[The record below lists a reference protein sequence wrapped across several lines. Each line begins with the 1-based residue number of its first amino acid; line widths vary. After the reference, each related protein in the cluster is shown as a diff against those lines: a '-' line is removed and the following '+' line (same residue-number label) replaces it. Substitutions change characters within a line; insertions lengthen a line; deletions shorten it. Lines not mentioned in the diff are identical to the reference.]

1 MQVRT
6 RRGSSRRAVSFSCT
20 LCRDLLRCVVGAIG
34 FSTIGLT
41 IGYRCENH
49 SYGINLSEP
58 MSIKEEQRQEA
69 ETFEAGDSEQPIPPP
84 DIVAYNELRS
94 CADLVR
100 MHSSGKLELQPDFQR
115 EVVWRQDD
123 QSRFIDSLVKQLP
136 IPSMC
141 FSLDYK
147 TQRWK
152 VIDGLQRM
160 SSIVKF
166 LAPTEWRLSNL
177 PDIHP
182 SLRSKRNADLR
193 QGTDEQKRL
202 YTRVEDVS
210 IPVTVIRC
218 DYTQRSHMLYLF
230 TIFHRLNS
238 GGVRLTN
245 QEIRNCIYSGAFND
259 EIKAFD
265 HENLDWKLVKRRV
278 WGSMDRFRSVEV
290 LLRVLAFS
298 DRRQQYDG
306 NLAKFLNTY
315 MHDKMAAPGVA
326 GEVTAMLA
334 PVATSAKTVLTAV
347 GQTKLPLLVMEALL
361 VALYCHRAG
370 LAARGDDELIEAFK
384 EMLKRPS
391 FAEGA
396 RYAVSSVT
404 NVTQRLNAAVEA
416 FAPK

>member
-1 MQVRT
+1 
-6 RRGSSRRAVSFSCT
+6 
-20 LCRDLLRCVVGAIG
+20 
-34 FSTIGLT
+34 
-41 IGYRCENH
+41 
-49 SYGINLSEP
+49 
-58 MSIKEEQRQEA
+58 MSIKNDQMQEA
-69 ETFEAGDSEQPIPPP
+69 ETFQAGDSEQPIPPP

-100 MHSSGKLELQPDFQR
+100 MHSSGKLELKPDFQR
-115 EVVWRQDD
+115 EIVWKQDD

-166 LAPTEWRLSNL
+166 LSQADWRLSNL

-182 SLRSKRNADLR
+182 SLRSQRNVDLR
-193 QGTDEQKRL
+193 QGTEEQKRL

-210 IPVTVIRC
+210 IPITVIRC

-245 QEIRNCIYSGAFND
+245 QEIRNCIYAGKFND
-259 EIKAFD
+259 DIKEFD
-265 HENLDWKLVKRRV
+265 HQDLNWKYVKRRV
-278 WGSMDRFRSVEV
+278 WGSMDRYRSVEV
-290 LLRVLAFS
+290 LLRVLAFG
-298 DRRQQYDG
+298 DRRDSYEG
-306 NLAKFLNTY
+306 NLAKFLNIY
-315 MHDKMAAPGVA
+315 MHDQTESSKDGDDLKGKLGLVA
-326 GEVTAMLA
+326 
-334 PVATSAKTVLTAV
+334 SRAKAVLSSIP
-347 GQTKLPLLVMEALL
+347 QKKLPLLSMEALM
-361 VALYCHRAG
+361 VALYSHRNSLEERSDA
-370 LAARGDDELIEAFK
+370 ELMEAYK
-384 EMLKRPS
+384 QMLTRPS

-396 RYAVSSVT
+396 RYAVSSVG
-404 NVTQRLNAAVEA
+404 NVSQRLASAVEA

>member
-1 MQVRT
+1 M
-6 RRGSSRRAVSFSCT
+6 
-20 LCRDLLRCVVGAIG
+20 
-34 FSTIGLT
+34 ST
-41 IGYRCENH
+41 
-49 SYGINLSEP
+49 
-58 MSIKEEQRQEA
+58 KEEQRQEA
-69 ETFEAGDSEQPIPPP
+69 ETFEDGDSEQPIPPP

-115 EVVWRQDD
+115 DVVWKQDD

-166 LAPTEWRLSNL
+166 LSPTEWRLSNL

-182 SLRSKRNADLR
+182 SLRSQRNSDLR
-193 QGTDEQKRL
+193 QGTEEQMRL

-265 HENLDWKLVKRRV
+265 HLDQSWRTVKKLI

-290 LLRVLAFS
+290 ILRVLAFG
-298 DRRQQYDG
+298 DRRDQYDG
-306 NLAKFLNTY
+306 NLAKFLNSY
-315 MHDKMAAPGVA
+315 MHEKTDESGPPGELNAILTLVASRAKAVLAAA
-326 GEVTAMLA
+326 GQT
-334 PVATSAKTVLTAV
+334 
-347 GQTKLPLLVMEALL
+347 TKLPLLVMEALL
-361 VALYCHRAG
+361 VALYSHRNDLAG
-370 LAARGDDELIEAFK
+370 RTDADLLDAYNA
-384 EMLKRPS
+384 MLVHPS
-391 FAEGA
+391 FADSA
-396 RYAVSSVT
+396 RYAVSSVS
-404 NVTQRLNAAVEA
+404 NVTQRLVAAVNA

>member
-1 MQVRT
+1 MPGPRLQE
-6 RRGSSRRAVSFSCT
+6 RR
-20 LCRDLLRCVVGAIG
+20 L
-34 FSTIGLT
+34 ST
-41 IGYRCENH
+41 
-49 SYGINLSEP
+49 
-58 MSIKEEQRQEA
+58 KEEQLQEA
-69 ETFEAGDSEQPIPPP
+69 ASFEDGDSEQPIPPP

-115 EVVWRQDD
+115 EVVWKQDD

-182 SLRSKRNADLR
+182 SLRSKRNTDLR
-193 QGTDEQKRL
+193 GGTDEQKRL

-218 DYTQRSHMLYLF
+218 DYTQRAHMLYLF

-259 EIKAFD
+259 AIKTFD
-265 HENLDWKLVKRRV
+265 HEDLNWKYVKRRI

-290 LLRVLAFS
+290 LLRVLAFGE
-298 DRRQQYDG
+298 RRDQYDG

-315 MHDKMAAPGVA
+315 MHDKTEVPGNVDELGVELAKVA
-326 GEVTAMLA
+326 LR
-334 PVATSAKTVLTAV
+334 AKTILASV
-347 GQTKLPLLVMEALL
+347 GGGKLPLLVMEALL
-361 VALYCHRAG
+361 VALYIHRDS
-370 LAARGDDELIEAFK
+370 LDDRQDGDLVDAYK
-384 EMLKRPS
+384 AMLTRPS

-396 RYAVSSVT
+396 RYGVSSVT
-404 NVTQRLNAAVEA
+404 NVSQRLAAAAEA
-416 FAPK
+416 FAPN

>member
-1 MQVRT
+1 M
-6 RRGSSRRAVSFSCT
+6 
-20 LCRDLLRCVVGAIG
+20 
-34 FSTIGLT
+34 TI
-41 IGYRCENH
+41 R
-49 SYGINLSEP
+49 
-58 MSIKEEQRQEA
+58 EEQKLEA
-69 ETFEAGDSEQPIPPP
+69 NTFEDGDTEQPIPPP

-100 MHSSGKLELQPDFQR
+100 MQASGKLELQPDFQR
-115 EVVWRQDD
+115 DVVWKDDD

-147 TQRWK
+147 TQNWK

-166 LAPTEWRLSNL
+166 LSNTDWRLASL
-177 PDIHP
+177 QDIHP
-182 SLRSKRNADLR
+182 ALRGQRNSDLR
-193 QGTDEQKRL
+193 NGDIEQKRL

-245 QEIRNCIYSGAFND
+245 QEIRNCIYSGEFNTAL
-259 EIKAFD
+259 KSFD
-265 HENLDWKLVKRRV
+265 HKNLNWKVIKKRV

-290 LLRVLAFS
+290 LLRVLAFG
-298 DRRQQYDG
+298 DRRETYDG
-306 NLAKFLNTY
+306 NLAKFLNSY
-315 MHDKMAAPGVA
+315 MHEQMNNPITASSIGPELELVAAKA
-326 GEVTAMLA
+326 KAILA
-334 PVATSAKTVLTAV
+334 SSSSS
-347 GQTKLPLLVMEALL
+347 KLPLMIVEALL
-361 VALYCHRAG
+361 VALYCHRHT
-370 LAARGDDELIEAFK
+370 LTARTDESLTADYSA
-384 EMLKRPS
+384 MLSLPT

-396 RYAVSSVT
+396 RYAVSSEV
-404 NVTQRLNAAVEA
+404 NVKARLDAAVAA
-416 FAPK
+416 FAQV

>member
-1 MQVRT
+1 
-6 RRGSSRRAVSFSCT
+6 
-20 LCRDLLRCVVGAIG
+20 
-34 FSTIGLT
+34 
-41 IGYRCENH
+41 
-49 SYGINLSEP
+49 
-58 MSIKEEQRQEA
+58 MSIKTEQRQEA
-69 ETFEAGDSEQPIPPP
+69 ETFEEGDSEQPIPPP

-115 EVVWRQDD
+115 DVVWKQDD

-265 HENLDWKLVKRRV
+265 HADQNWRSVKKLV

-290 LLRVLAFS
+290 LLRVLAFG
-298 DRRQQYDG
+298 DRRNEYDG
-306 NLAKFLNTY
+306 NLAKFLNSY
-315 MHDKMAAPGVA
+315 MHEKTEAPGVE
-326 GEVTAMLA
+326 GELKA
-334 PVATSAKTVLTAV
+334 VLTLIAARAKAVLAAV
-347 GQTKLPLLVMEALL
+347 GQTTKLPLLVMEALL
-361 VALYCHRAG
+361 VALYSHRDSLAG
-370 LAARGDDELIEAFK
+370 RTDADLVRDYK
-384 EMLKRPS
+384 KMLTHPS
-391 FAEGA
+391 FAESA
-396 RYAVSSVT
+396 RYAVSSVS
-404 NVTQRLNAAVEA
+404 NVTQRLDAAVNA
-416 FAPK
+416 FAPQ